1 MGRGWSCQPTRVR
14 FLGFAPKNLLTH
26 PISKAQLD
34 SPLVTGPSMCVD
46 RLFLRDTGTVYGW
59 GGGLEG
65 FLGLC
70 EKVLLSFVKMPW
82 GGLSLTDQ
90 VFVFEASQG
99 KKEQNKQHNRHQ
111 SSPKNEKGIVLSAPT
126 HKRYSAISTNW
137 FLNICIVYFLN

>member
-1 MGRGWSCQPTRVR
+1 MGRGWSCQLTRVR

-26 PISKAQLD
+26 PIFKAQLD
-34 SPLVTGPSMCVD
+34 SFLVTGPSMCVD

-82 GGLSLTDQ
+82 GSLSLTDQ
-90 VFVFEASQG
+90 VFFFEASQEICWNLLEEG
-99 KKEQNKQHNRHQ
+99 KKNKINSITDTRGVL
-111 SSPKNEKGIVLSAPT
+111 PKT
-126 HKRYSAISTNW
+126 KR
-137 FLNICIVYFLN
+137 V

>member
-1 MGRGWSCQPTRVR
+1 MGRGWFCQPTRVR

-34 SPLVTGPSMCVD
+34 SPLVTGSSMCVD

-82 GGLSLTDQ
+82 GSLSLTDQ
-90 VFVFEASQG
+90 VFFFFEASQEICWNLLEEG
-99 KKEQNKQHNRHQ
+99 KNNKINSITDTRGVL
-111 SSPKNEKGIVLSAPT
+111 PKT
-126 HKRYSAISTNW
+126 KR
-137 FLNICIVYFLN
+137 V